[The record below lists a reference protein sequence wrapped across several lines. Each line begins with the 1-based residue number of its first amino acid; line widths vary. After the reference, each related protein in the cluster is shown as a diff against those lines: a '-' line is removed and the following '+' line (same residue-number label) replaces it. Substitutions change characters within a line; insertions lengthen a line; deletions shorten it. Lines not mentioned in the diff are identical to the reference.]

1 VKRRIR
7 KIFGDIHEVVQM
19 PNLIEV
25 QREILRAVPALRS
38 GHGLCLGPGKT
49 LRSVF
54 PIQDFAGTASLDIKE
69 RDGYVL
75 EAPKYDVTECRQR
88 GITYSA
94 PMKVTLRWRPSRST
108 PRPRP
113 SRSSISR
120 SRTSTWAISRS

>member
-1 VKRRIR
+1 MATKAPARAGVKKRIR

-25 QREILRAVPALRS
+25 QRESYEQFLRS
-38 GHGLCLGPGKT
+38 DPSTGYVSGLEKT

-75 EAPKYDVTECRQR
+75 EAPKYDVNECRQR
-88 GITYSA
+88 GITYA
-94 PMKVTLRWRPSRST
+94 A
-108 PRPRP
+108 PRPRA
-113 SRSSISR
+113 SSISR